1 MATERMNEKSVALSA
16 AVVALFMSINAAALP
31 RAVQGPSTLI
41 VDTKLG
47 KLEGQASGR
56 SVSFLGIAYGADT
69 AGQNRFLPPQP
80 AAAWPG
86 IKKADHFG
94 NRCAQPDSVLTG
106 EVATVMSFS
115 TLPVSENCLFLNVWT
130 PHIDHIKRP
139 VMVWLHGGG
148 FATGSGGEKYYDG
161 SNLSANNDV
170 VVVTLNHRL
179 GRFGYLY
186 LGAEEGAKYA
196 GSNLAGML
204 DIIQA
209 LKWVKENIDG
219 FGGDS
224 GNVTVFG
231 ESGGGAKV
239 SVLMAMPSAAG
250 LFHKAIIASGAAI
263 HLPTVAEAAAARD
276 KLLAS
281 LNLKLG
287 ESAKLAS
294 MPMRDLIDAKA
305 DTGLMAYSPAVDGN
319 LLPVQPFALGTV
331 SPSAQVPVMVGS
343 NKDEAT
349 IFFLGDPA
357 WQTMTEQD
365 LLKKVTAGVGAERA
379 EKVIDVYR
387 SDTPRET
394 PMYLWAGI
402 ATDQMFTH
410 NSIALVERKL
420 AQKAAPVYM
429 YQVGWETP
437 VLGGKLRAPH
447 GVDLP
452 FVFDNVDVSAGLVGS
467 GPRQDQM
474 AQLMSRSFAA
484 FARTGNPNVKGS
496 PHWPPYTIAERETY
510 IYDIPPRVVSDPN
523 SARRK
528 LWDQ

>member
-1 MATERMNEKSVALSA
+1 MNQKRAVLSA
-16 AVVALFMSINAAALP
+16 SVVALFMSINTAALP
-31 RAVQGPSTLI
+31 RPVQGPSTLI

-69 AGQNRFLPPQP
+69 GGEKRFLPPQP
-80 AAAWPG
+80 AASWPG
-86 IKKADHFG
+86 IKKADRFG
-94 NRCAQPDSVLTG
+94 NRCAQSETVLSG

-130 PHIDHIKRP
+130 PHIGHIKRP

-148 FATGSGGEKYYDG
+148 FSTGSGGEKYYDG

-186 LGAEEGAKYA
+186 LGAEAGSKYA
-196 GSNLAGML
+196 DSNLAGML

-209 LKWVKENIDG
+209 LQWVKENIEG
-219 FGGDS
+219 FGGDP

-239 SVLMAMPSAAG
+239 SVLMAMPNAAG

-263 HLPTVAEAAAARD
+263 HLPTIAEATAARD

-281 LNLKLG
+281 LNLKLADL
-287 ESAKLAS
+287 SKLAS
-294 MPMRDLIDAKA
+294 MTMRDLIDAKA
-305 DTGLMAYSPAVDGN
+305 DAGLMAFSPAIGGN
-319 LLPVQPFALGTV
+319 LLPVQPFSSGTL
-331 SPSAQVPVMVGS
+331 SPSAQVPIMVGS

-349 IFFLGDPA
+349 IFFLSDPA

-365 LLKKVTAGVGAERA
+365 LLKKVTASVGAERA
-379 EKVIDVYR
+379 ERVIDVYR

-394 PMYLWAGI
+394 PMYIWASI
-402 ATDQMFTH
+402 ATDQMFTN

-429 YQVGWETP
+429 YKVGWDTP
-437 VLGGKLRAPH
+437 VLGGKLRTPH

-474 AQLMSRSFAA
+474 ARLMSRSFAA
-484 FARTGNPNVKGS
+484 FARTGNPNVKGY
-496 PHWPPYTIAERETY
+496 PNWPPYTIAQRETF
-510 IYDIPPRVVSDPN
+510 IYDIPPHVVSDPN